1 MVKQFFHQ
9 NALYVVVKKPRPV
22 KNKEAGELWS
32 ILGIKTQL
40 SKIPLLSNILI

>member
-9 NALYVVVKKPRPV
+9 NALYVVLKKTKPV
-22 KNKEAGELWS
+22 KNKEAGELRS

-40 SKIPLLSNILI
+40 SKILLLNNILI